1 MIYGFQ
7 MVEEETQKR
16 IELLIKKRVDSI
28 LESRKQQIEDEI
40 NKRVSCALSAIVTG
54 SHKSSFS

>member
-1 MIYGFQ
+1 VASNDVCPFQ

-40 NKRVSCALSAIVTG
+40 NKRVSNIYPLRS
-54 SHKSSFS
+54 